1 MNRHSRRSGL
11 HGGGDRL
18 FAVLALV
25 LAESLCASL
34 CPPVQDSFPVL
45 VHLQLDD
52 GDLAGV
58 DANVSGG
65 TVGLLPLDTLNVDP
79 RKVDYTPILIQ
90 TNDSPELGPV
100 ALEDL
105 ANLLALVVASHH
117 LHLVVLPHWH
127 GADAILGPQLL
138 GEGGGHETAP
148 GEYRFNSSFSA

>member
-18 FAVLALV
+18 LAVLALV

-34 CPPVQDSFPVL
+34 CPPVQDGFPVL

-65 TVGLLPLDTLNVDP
+65 AVGLLPLDTLNVDP
-79 RKVDYTPILIQ
+79 RKVDYTPI
-90 TNDSPELGPV
+90 
-100 ALEDL
+100 
-105 ANLLALVVASHH
+105 
-117 LHLVVLPHWH
+117 
-127 GADAILGPQLL
+127 
-138 GEGGGHETAP
+138 
-148 GEYRFNSSFSA
+148 

>member
-25 LAESLCASL
+25 LAESLCTSL
-34 CPPVQDSFPVL
+34 GSPVQDGFPVL

-58 DANVSGG
+58 DAHVGG
-65 TVGLLPLDTLNVDP
+65 GAVGLLPLDALNVDP
-79 RKVDYTPILIQ
+79 KQNMLNKVSMLGRRI
-90 TNDSPELGPV
+90 DSPELGPV
-100 ALEDL
+100 ALKDL
-105 ANLLALVVASHH
+105 ADLLALVVTSHH

-138 GEGGGHETAP
+138 
-148 GEYRFNSSFSA
+148 

>member
-34 CPPVQDSFPVL
+34 CPPVQDGFPVL

-65 TVGLLPLDTLNVDP
+65 AVGLLPLDTLNVDP
-79 RKVDYTPILIQ
+79 RKVDYTPILIE
-90 TNDSPELGPV
+90 TDDSPELGPV

-105 ANLLALVVASHH
+105 ANLLALVVTSHH
-117 LHLVVLPHWH
+117 LQAENRVITIY
-127 GADAILGPQLL
+127 IL
-138 GEGGGHETAP
+138 
-148 GEYRFNSSFSA
+148 YREI